1 MNNETGER
9 AHWSFWLIS
18 IYFLTS
24 HIMGSM
30 NFFVQM
36 NADMVASFPET
47 YRAIIE
53 GRPIW
58 ATAGFVIAVF
68 GGMLG
73 CLLLLFRKSIAFFLF
88 IASMLGMLVTMIHTY
103 NIVTSTISFSIIEIF
118 IIMIFP
124 LIVAAFLLWYSKFV
138 ERKGWIS

>member
-30 NFFVQM
+30 NFFLQM

-58 ATAGFVIAVF
+58 ATAGFAIAIF

-124 LIVAAFLLWYSKFV
+124 LIVAVFLLWYSKFV